1 MEKRIIVEAISN
13 DGKIEVIDRSMQIAI
28 LFNGDL
34 AHSRQGLVNSAILR
48 AKYLRMARAFDI
60 DIFCIHEYDSRLL
73 RILRRTPKPSFQ
85 EEFIIEDQKIK
96 VIYRRNS
103 LFDFLYHRFF
113 HKKSSPFVTLAYKK
127 ISKVLKD
134 YDMICAHSTIG
145 GLIAQ
150 ETKNRYGI
158 PYNVTWHGTDIHTQ
172 PFYSTN
178 DRNMIG
184 SIIRNA
190 DSNNF
195 VSFALLNTAM
205 QIFKNIPN
213 QHVTYNAPNDCFHRY
228 NDPKRELI
236 RKTNTVL
243 GCKVVAFVGN
253 LVGIKNVFTL
263 PTIFAKVQ
271 RECSDTIFWIVGDGY
286 CRKKLESD
294 FSDKNLTCKFWG
306 NRQPE
311 EMPDIMNCIDVL
323 VLPSKNE
330 SFGMVLVE
338 AMACGANAVGSNVGG
353 IPEVIG
359 STNSF
364 DLDVDFTDNI
374 SSRIV
379 EMLTHK
385 VIQNVNPEFDWNRTA
400 QMETIYFTDIIKS
413 NK

>member
-1 MEKRIIVEAISN
+1 MEKRIIIETISN
-13 DGKIEVIDRSMQIAI
+13 NGKIEVRDRRMRIAI

-34 AHSRQGLVNSAILR
+34 THSRQGLVNSAILR
-48 AKYLRMARAFDI
+48 ANYLRKAGAFEI

-73 RILRRTPKPSFQ
+73 RKIRKTPKPSFQ
-85 EEFIIEDQKIK
+85 EEFLIEDQKIK

-103 LFDFLYHRFF
+103 LLDFLYHRLF
-113 HKKSSPFVTLAYKK
+113 HRSSPFVNMAYKRFAK
-127 ISKVLKD
+127 LFKD
-134 YDMICAHSTIG
+134 YDMVCAHSTIG

-150 ETKNRYGI
+150 ETKKMYGT

-178 DRNMIG
+178 DRKMIG
-184 SIIRNA
+184 RIIVNA

-195 VSFALLNTAM
+195 VSLALLNTAM
-205 QIFKNIPN
+205 QIFKNTPN

-228 NDPKRELI
+228 NDPKREQL
-236 RKTNTVL
+236 RKTNNVH
-243 GCKVVAFVGN
+243 GNKVVAFVGN

-263 PTIFAKVQ
+263 PTIFANVQ

-286 CRKKLESD
+286 CRGKLESD
-294 FSDKNLTCKFWG
+294 FSNKGITCKFWG
-306 NRQPE
+306 NLQPE

-359 STNSF
+359 SANCF
-364 DLDVDFTDNI
+364 DLDSDFAENI

-385 VIQNVNPEFDWNRTA
+385 VEQKVNPEFDWNRTA
-400 QMETIYFTDIIKS
+400 QMETIYFTDIIKR

>member
-1 MEKRIIVEAISN
+1 MR
-13 DGKIEVIDRSMQIAI
+13 IAI

-48 AKYLRMARAFDI
+48 AKYLRKVGAFEI
-60 DIFCIHEYDSRLL
+60 DVFCIHEYDSLLL
-73 RILRRTPKPSFQ
+73 RKLRKTPKPSFQ
-85 EEFIIEDQKIK
+85 EEYLIEGQKIK
-96 VIYRRNS
+96 VLYRRNS
-103 LFDFLYHRFF
+103 LLDFLYHRFF
-113 HKKSSPFVTLAYKK
+113 HKSSPFVALAYKK
-127 ISKVLKD
+127 FSKVLKD
-134 YDMICAHSTIG
+134 YDMVCAHSAIG
-145 GLIAQ
+145 GMIAQ
-150 ETKNRYGI
+150 ETKKRYGT

-172 PFYSTN
+172 PFYSSN
-178 DRNMIG
+178 DRKMIG

-195 VSFALLNTAM
+195 VSLALLNTAM

-228 NDPKRELI
+228 DDLKRELV
-236 RKTNTVL
+236 RKTNGVL
-243 GCKVVAFVGN
+243 GRKVVAFVGN
-253 LVGIKNVFTL
+253 LVGIKNVFML
-263 PTIFAKVQ
+263 PAIFSNVK

-286 CRKKLESD
+286 CREKLESD
-294 FSDKNLTCKFWG
+294 FSNKGISCKFWG
-306 NRQPE
+306 NLQPE

-359 STNSF
+359 SDNCF
-364 DLDVDFTDNI
+364 DLDSDFTDNI
-374 SSRIV
+374 SARIV

-385 VIQNVNPEFDWNRTA
+385 VEQNVNPEFDWNRTA
-400 QMETIYFTDIIKS
+400 QMETKYFTDIIKR
-413 NK
+413 NI